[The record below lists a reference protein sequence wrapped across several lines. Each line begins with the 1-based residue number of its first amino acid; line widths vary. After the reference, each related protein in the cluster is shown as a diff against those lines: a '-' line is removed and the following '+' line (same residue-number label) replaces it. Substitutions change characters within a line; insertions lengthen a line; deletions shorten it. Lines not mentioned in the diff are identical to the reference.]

1 MDVNIRADM
10 FERSLPLLY
19 GTEVTVIVEYDDQP
33 LVQSLTSHLFC
44 ILLAVVLLY
53 R

>member
-1 MDVNIRADM
+1 MDVNIRLDM
-10 FERSLPLLY
+10 FERSLAFLY
-19 GTEVTVIVEYDDQP
+19 GTEVTVIVESNDQA

-44 ILLAVVLLY
+44 ILLAVVLLF